1 MKEGQEFLAFL
12 WFDEALLQAGTLASS
27 TTVRLSVVDL
37 AKDLRIATK
46 DPLAGNHQLW
56 PGNHSFPAGAFA
68 SAPGVQRPPEADV
81 PI

>member
-1 MKEGQEFLAFL
+1 MKEGQDFLAFFG
-12 WFDEALLQAGTLASS
+12 FDDALLQAGTLASS

-37 AKDLRIATK
+37 AKD
-46 DPLAGNHQLW
+46 PLLGNHQLW